1 MNTLLFSLVGFADQT
16 ESLLIHSW
24 QLPLWIT
31 ILISISVIA
40 FAALIYRFE
49 SGTRSLPL
57 RILLAAIRSALL
69 GLTLWMLAAY
79 SLQPFRSE
87 RPELAIVL
95 DSSQSMQVAAGA
107 NTGESQSRFEQ
118 LRQELLRDNANV
130 LRKINEQYQLK
141 FLAAGEQ
148 AKVLAS
154 DLDSGLKSLNDTT
167 ADQTASRLGASLQ
180 QTLELQRG
188 RPTSAVVFVS
198 DGINTDGI
206 SISEAAAAY
215 RTEGLPVF
223 AVGVGNDQAE
233 PDVQLADVML
243 ESIAFVGDSI
253 QIPFTLRLQ
262 EVPASELKI
271 TVRDLSSGSA
281 LAEQTVSI
289 TENQST
295 ASGVLSFNADRPG
308 TLRIAI
314 EALPVPREKL
324 LENNKIE
331 RTLEIRDQAIS
342 VLLVQQ
348 SPNYEFRFLKSL
360 LDRARQPGSPDK
372 PTFMLTSILLEGDP
386 RYADQDKSAE
396 RLLPVSFEQLSK
408 FDVIILGD
416 LGAGQIGS
424 TTLQSIERLVNQQG
438 SGLMVIA
445 GNTDSYAI
453 LSSSSLQRL
462 LPTEPP
468 GKRANTNS
476 TNTNSA
482 TSSMTFRW
490 QLSPLGMTAQP
501 LQLESDP
508 LRNQSLWQ
516 QLPPMNWFIDVG
528 QPKPGSLV
536 WVNHYDFGETSESKP
551 LLIAQYFGKGRV
563 VLQATDETFQWS
575 SHFGNDLYY
584 QRYWNQM
591 IRWLARGKLAGE
603 STAKLSF
610 DRAEYR
616 TGESVGLALKFYG
629 NVPLRE
635 NESAEVV
642 LQREG
647 GQRQTITLP
656 RYGNESN
663 IYRTQIL
670 NLAAGSYRAI
680 VTKPS
685 LQPPPAAELSM
696 QPPLDE
702 LSRTRVDWKSLR
714 SLSEATRGQFLTI
727 DQWRNLPTYLPAG
740 KAIRLQPLPAIPLW
754 NHWLVISLFIVLI
767 TSEWLLRR
775 YCRML

>member
-331 RTLEIRDQAIS
+331 RTLEIRDQAIPELRVPIS
-342 VLLVQQ
+342 
-348 SPNYEFRFLKSL
+348 E
-360 LDRARQPGSPDK
+360 
-372 PTFMLTSILLEGDP
+372 
-386 RYADQDKSAE
+386 
-396 RLLPVSFEQLSK
+396 K
-408 FDVIILGD
+408 F
-416 LGAGQIGS
+416 
-424 TTLQSIERLVNQQG
+424 T
-438 SGLMVIA
+438 
-445 GNTDSYAI
+445 
-453 LSSSSLQRL
+453 
-462 LPTEPP
+462 
-468 GKRANTNS
+468 
-476 TNTNSA
+476 
-482 TSSMTFRW
+482 
-490 QLSPLGMTAQP
+490 
-501 LQLESDP
+501 
-508 LRNQSLWQ
+508 
-516 QLPPMNWFIDVG
+516 
-528 QPKPGSLV
+528 
-536 WVNHYDFGETSESKP
+536 
-551 LLIAQYFGKGRV
+551 
-563 VLQATDETFQWS
+563 
-575 SHFGNDLYY
+575 
-584 QRYWNQM
+584 
-591 IRWLARGKLAGE
+591 
-603 STAKLSF
+603 
-610 DRAEYR
+610 
-616 TGESVGLALKFYG
+616 
-629 NVPLRE
+629 
-635 NESAEVV
+635 
-642 LQREG
+642 
-647 GQRQTITLP
+647 
-656 RYGNESN
+656 
-663 IYRTQIL
+663 
-670 NLAAGSYRAI
+670 
-680 VTKPS
+680 
-685 LQPPPAAELSM
+685 
-696 QPPLDE
+696 
-702 LSRTRVDWKSLR
+702 
-714 SLSEATRGQFLTI
+714 
-727 DQWRNLPTYLPAG
+727 
-740 KAIRLQPLPAIPLW
+740 
-754 NHWLVISLFIVLI
+754 
-767 TSEWLLRR
+767 
-775 YCRML
+775 